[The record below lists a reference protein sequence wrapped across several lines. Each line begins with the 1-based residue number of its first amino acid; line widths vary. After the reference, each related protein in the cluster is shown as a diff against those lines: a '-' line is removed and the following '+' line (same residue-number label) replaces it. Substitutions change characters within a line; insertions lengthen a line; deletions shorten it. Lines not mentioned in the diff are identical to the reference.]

1 MTQTKA
7 VKQRTAQAPP
17 QKRRTAQTAN
27 THERQARAASVRLLH
42 GEADVSRMLTHAPA
56 ARRADVR
63 HSRSVPLPQDA
74 RAWLERGFDADLS
87 AVRVHTDAA
96 AAEFAAREDARA
108 IAAGRD
114 IYFADGQYQPGTAT
128 GRMLLAHEVAHV
140 LQQTARLVDG
150 HLIATDAVGSGELQ
164 YDKPWPETHAHY
176 STEAASQSSAVQ
188 TSVAAMIRE
197 IERVVGREAILSHT
211 LGAGVETGGVNNMT
225 AFEQRVT
232 NGDFNAYEPLARS
245 LLFDVLK
252 LLGRFDGAA
261 YLLTQDSTLT
271 TAAPDVAFWEH
282 VRDSETL
289 GNDWFYGMFSR
300 IPDINR
306 LFPDRYLEA
315 IWRYLMNPARNP
327 IASSDV
333 RTLTTD
339 FLTAYRSA
347 AAAGQT
353 VQNERVLGAYSYLGS
368 LNDDLQAILGVIDGR
383 TTGLP
388 VAMGRTAA
396 ANEWRRI
403 ATTSFANHERR
414 AFRELGPLIV
424 PIAERAAEYWDRVAV
439 LYQDTLGDAETQ
451 FYGSRAVPHSR
462 PPTPDPSAAPP
473 TTPGTLATTTATA
486 ASTATPQASAEA
498 LRDSA
503 FSAFVRTASERLTQ
517 VLRVDS
523 DAMPTPS
530 AYQADLTR
538 LREALSASRSALGE
552 RMFTVFRRRDMA
564 DASHFDTAVWLGVA
578 QAVIDGLLGAIGR
591 YDSQR
596 DIDYVTNFGRDDLR
610 MYNRYE
616 IAWHANVL
624 ARIANNTALLA
635 TSDAVRQGAD
645 LNRSYLLL
653 IGEWREDTSP
663 PRSGSYLGMDMS
675 GGAVVRGS
683 GLTANQLDRLFYL
696 TNQQALNAIL
706 FQMLREPEGTTEASY
721 GTIQRALRQTREQA
735 PMPKRWTMRPY
746 LIVWNDTDRGVP
758 ERADM
763 AAMMENH
770 PRFDELLDMEDH
782 RRARYITPLER
793 TTKMYVWF
801 LPEFERVTR
810 YLMTVPGLG
819 DQIRAELGTT
829 PTPENLLEL
838 LNRLWQRSVAEG
850 HTEGDRE
857 AFTGVQTDITDAIG
871 RDITSVEQMRDLLFR
886 YATTRDRR
894 VTAALVNP
902 LLTRYAGDA
911 SVTNYVVPNRVIEYL
926 DRFNQDIRPD
936 NLTERRL
943 QMHALILSIAPNLR
957 AAFVRQGRIDAVLGI
972 EILERRFDIISGLYG
987 YAKRA
992 LEFASAADAADQL
1005 RPVLHSTEDGAAL
1018 VAEAN
1023 REHLQVL
1030 INRWDRV
1037 IGEVQRQTGF
1047 STTPNRTGI
1056 MRVGSPRELGLNSPF
1071 LLDGERVQITAIHT
1085 DFRFHPS
1092 YGHRGDDFYHPS
1104 ILTHLNGSR
1113 LAADQ
1118 PLLTYEYL
1126 ERDGSVTL
1134 TASTDEQEL
1143 AAFSHVVTMELIVR
1157 GLEQLAEYIR
1167 IYVEVGVDAASLFIP
1182 GAPAAITVAQLV
1194 QFLIMELPH
1203 IQEEILND
1211 PLALVR
1217 ELETFISPALRDQ
1230 VIENIWM
1237 WVLLRGDLPFA
1248 ERLQART
1255 SRAARSTR
1263 PTPRP
1268 ATGMRGRFQRI
1279 AAFARTVIE
1288 RILNAFLN
1296 LRQRVRMGFTHA
1308 RRVAL
1313 RYPLLRRLL
1322 SALPVYIETAEFIA
1336 GPGSEAFSEMVSDL
1350 TVDGGFPSI
1359 NTSFREALDQIFEGL
1374 NGLEVPFNIL
1384 PMDIV
1389 VDVILE
1395 RFLATIRGP
1404 RGFVLRRFLELTQLR
1419 PILSAHIAQTLRDE
1433 GLDPNVLW
1441 RETIR
1446 GDLQRVLEESR
1457 TGLIAGINNLL
1468 RSVLGSGL
1476 QIPTAGMNPITVAE
1490 DTSLPDMSPL
1500 RRDRLKTGEVEEEEA
1515 APNSPPHIR
1524 PAEGRP
1530 LPDAE
1535 RERYETLFGHD
1546 FSHVRVH
1553 SGREAD
1559 QLTRYHN
1566 AYALTSGSH
1575 IFLGRDVPPGSA
1587 RTEPVMRHE
1596 LAHVLQQ
1603 TGSRPTK
1610 LPDHD
1615 REPSLGMPG
1624 RGLSRD
1630 ARREA
1635 AANRMV
1641 LQAARRGSEAVEVE
1655 EEGGAGLLPAVSPNT
1670 AKAVTGEMG
1679 RNDVMDS
1686 LIQQV
1691 HSLATI
1697 PGGGGRGF
1705 RAAVTAAEHLWAAI
1719 RGFLMRR
1726 TPIGTG
1732 GGRRNADP
1740 FETSDALNAIAQFFG
1755 GSRTVEENMRAL
1767 TYMSKRDKADGSV
1780 ELDRRKFLSL
1790 MNEYLH
1796 ARTGVDLDIDHPPL
1810 TTTDDMPWTPQ
1821 YATVRMIN
1829 LGRVRG
1835 NANLYTKMQQNT
1847 DAYMGATKFSRD
1859 DWKII
1864 GDELEGEDL
1873 PSAVWDST
1881 DYRLS
1886 QALIDYMREHIRT
1899 RGTADVEVWTDYV
1912 NHASTSAPMGGL
1924 RVATHGQLTG
1934 SGARP
1939 GRQSHHVPQ
1948 FLLVEYFEA
1957 ASAQP
1962 TSRVSKRVG
1971 GSTMFPPGFN
1981 VTGSNATHFEGGG
1994 HRIDFNT
2001 LDPNS
2006 GRGDGIPAVSL
2017 AAKTHQR
2024 GRLHLNAG
2032 SDWGTITR
2040 ADAATTEHTESSVEF
2055 TGTMAQ
2061 GIRMDLTFY
2070 LSFLKPRL
2078 ETAGMRRGITDR
2090 DDILT
2095 EANRHASNPAY
2106 LTATYEA
2113 IRDTYRWM
2121 YNGMMSSLRLALNNE
2136 ALEVLEYQKSARKTL
2151 NLGED
2156 ASLPANYT
2164 PHITHTAAVVSAVE
2178 TKNAQIMSQWRR

>member
-1 MTQTKA
+1 MKQTHA
-7 VKQRTAQAPP
+7 VKQRTAHAPP
-17 QKRRTAQTAN
+17 QKRRTAQTAS
-27 THERQARAASVRLLH
+27 THERQARAVSARLLH
-42 GEADVSRMLTHAPA
+42 GETDVSRLLTRAPV

-63 HSRSVPLPQDA
+63 HSRPVPLPQDA
-74 RAWLERGFDADLS
+74 RAWLERGFNADLS

-96 AAEFAAREDARA
+96 AADLAAHAGA
-108 IAAGRD
+108 HAATVGRH
-114 IYFADGQYQPGTAT
+114 IYFAEGRYQPGTVE
-128 GRMLLAHEVAHV
+128 GRTLLAHEVAHV
-140 LQQTARLVDG
+140 LQQTARLVDSR
-150 HLIATDAVGSGELQ
+150 LAATDVFGSGEAQ
-164 YDKPWPETHAHY
+164 YDKPWPETHARY
-176 STEAASQSSAVQ
+176 TTEAAGQPSAE

-197 IERVVGREAILSHT
+197 IERLVGRDAVLSHA
-211 LGAGVETGGVNNMT
+211 LGVGVETAGVNNMT

-232 NGDFNAYEPLARS
+232 AGDFNAYEPLARS

-261 YLLTQDSTLT
+261 YLLTQDPTLT
-271 TAAPDVAFWEH
+271 TASPDVAFWEY
-282 VRDSETL
+282 VRDTEAL
-289 GNDWFYGMFSR
+289 GYDWFYGIFTR
-300 IPDINR
+300 IPEINR

-315 IWRYLMNPARNP
+315 IWRHLMNPARGP

-333 RTLTTD
+333 RTLTSD
-339 FLTAYRSA
+339 FLTTYRTA
-347 AAAGQT
+347 AAAGEF
-353 VQNERVLGAYSYLGS
+353 VQNERVLGAYSYLAT
-368 LNDDLQAILGVIDGR
+368 LNDDLQAILGVVNGR

-403 ATTSFANHERR
+403 ATTTFANHARR
-414 AFRELGPLIV
+414 VFRDLGPLIV
-424 PIAERAAEYWDRVAV
+424 PIAERAAEYWNRVAV
-439 LYQDTLGDAETQ
+439 LYQDTLGDAEVQ
-451 FYGSRAVPHSR
+451 FFGSRAAPHSR

-473 TTPGTLATTTATA
+473 TAPDTLAATTATTTVP
-486 ASTATPQASAEA
+486 ATPQASAEA

-503 FSAFVRTASERLTQ
+503 FSDFVRTTAERLTP
-517 VLRVDS
+517 VLRVDG
-523 DAMPTPS
+523 DAIPDPA
-530 AYQADLTR
+530 AYQASLTR
-538 LREALSASRSALGE
+538 LREALTANRSALGE
-552 RMFTVFRRRDMA
+552 RMFTVLRRRDMA
-564 DASHFDTAVWLGVA
+564 DTGRFDTALWLGVA
-578 QAVIDGLLGAIGR
+578 QAYIDGLLGAIGH

-596 DIDYVTNFGRDDLR
+596 DTDYVTNFGRDDLR

-624 ARIANNTALLA
+624 ARIANNADLRA
-635 TSDAVRQGAD
+635 VSDAVRQGAD

-653 IGEWREDTSP
+653 TGEWREDTSP
-663 PRSGSYLGMDMS
+663 PRGGQYLGMDLS
-675 GGAVVRGS
+675 AGAVVRGS

-706 FQMLREPEGTTEASY
+706 FQLLRQPEDFSASSY

-735 PMPKRWTMRPY
+735 PMPKRWTMHPY
-746 LIVWNDTDRGVP
+746 LIVWNDADRDVP
-758 ERADM
+758 ERASMGAIMRD
-763 AAMMENH
+763 H

-782 RRARYITPLER
+782 RRAQYVTPLER
-793 TTKMYVWF
+793 TTKLYVWF
-801 LPEFERVTR
+801 LPEFERITR
-810 YLMTVPGLG
+810 YLLSVPGLG
-819 DQIRAELGTT
+819 DQIRTELGTT
-829 PTPENLLEL
+829 PTPETLLAL
-838 LNRLWQRSVAEG
+838 LDRLWQRSAAEG
-850 HTEGDRE
+850 HSQRDLD
-857 AFTGVQTDITDAIG
+857 AFTGAQTDITGAIG
-871 RDITSVEQMRDLLFR
+871 RDITSAEQLRDLLFR

-894 VTAALVNP
+894 VTAALVRP
-902 LLTRYAGDA
+902 LLDTYARDS

-926 DRFNQDIRPD
+926 DRFHQDIRPD

-957 AAFVRQGRIDAVLGI
+957 AAFVRQGRIEAVLGI
-972 EILERRFDIISGLYG
+972 EILERRYDIITGLYG
-987 YAKRA
+987 YVKRA
-992 LEFASAADAADQL
+992 LEFTGAADAAEQL
-1005 RPVLHSTEDGAAL
+1005 RPVLHNTEDSTAL
-1018 VAEAN
+1018 VGNAN
-1023 REHLQVL
+1023 REHLRVL
-1030 INRWDRV
+1030 IDRWDRV

-1071 LLDGERVQITAIHT
+1071 MLDGEQVQITAIHT

-1092 YGHRGDDFYHPS
+1092 YGHSGDDFYHPS
-1104 ILTHLNGSR
+1104 ILTHLDGSR
-1113 LAADQ
+1113 LDADQ

-1126 ERDGSVTL
+1126 QRDGSVTL

-1157 GLEQLAEYIR
+1157 GLEQLQEYIR

-1182 GAPAAITVAQLV
+1182 GAPAVITIAQLV

-1203 IQEEILND
+1203 IQEEILDD

-1255 SRAARSTR
+1255 SRAARSPR
-1263 PTPRP
+1263 PTLRP
-1268 ATGMRGRFQRI
+1268 ATGIRGRFQRI

-1296 LRQRVRMGFTHA
+1296 LRQRVRIGFTHA

-1322 SALPVYIETAEFIA
+1322 SALPVFIEAAEFVA
-1336 GPGSEAFSEMVSDL
+1336 GPGSEAFNEMVSDL

-1359 NTSFREALDQIFEGL
+1359 STAFREALDQIFEGL

-1446 GDLQRVLEESR
+1446 GDVQRVLEQSR
-1457 TGLIAGINNLL
+1457 TELIGGINNLL

-1476 QIPTAGMNPITVAE
+1476 QISTGGLQPITVTE
-1490 DTSLPDMSPL
+1490 DTSMPDMAAL
-1500 RRDRLKTGEVEEEEA
+1500 RRDQREDADEDKAE
-1515 APNSPPHIR
+1515 HIAKPQIQ

-1535 RERYETLFGHD
+1535 RERYEALFGHD

-1553 SGREAD
+1553 SGREAAR
-1559 QLTRYHN
+1559 LTRFYN
-1566 AYALTSGSH
+1566 AHALTSGSH
-1575 IFLGRDVPPGSA
+1575 IFLSPELPPDSA
-1587 RTEPVMRHE
+1587 RADPVLRHE

-1603 TGSRPTK
+1603 TGPRPAT

-1615 REPSLGMPG
+1615 PKPTLGMPG
-1624 RGLSRD
+1624 RGLSMD

-1641 LQAARRGSEAVEVE
+1641 LHAARRGSEAVEVE
-1655 EEGGAGLLPAVSPNT
+1655 EEGGAGLLPAVSLNT
-1670 AKAVTGEMG
+1670 AKAITGEIG
-1679 RNDVMDS
+1679 RNDIMDS
-1686 LIQQV
+1686 LIRQV
-1691 HSLATI
+1691 HSLDTI
-1697 PGGGGRGF
+1697 PQGGGRGF
-1705 RAAVTAAEHLWAAI
+1705 TAAVRAAERLWGTI
-1719 RGFLMRR
+1719 RGFLIRR
-1726 TPIGTG
+1726 TPIGAG
-1732 GGRRNADP
+1732 GGHRNADP

-1755 GSRTVEENMRAL
+1755 GNRAVEENMRAL
-1767 TYMSKRDKADGSV
+1767 TYLSRRVKTDGTV
-1780 ELDRRKFLSL
+1780 ELNRRTFLHYVK
-1790 MNEYLH
+1790 EYLH
-1796 ARTGVDLDIDHPPL
+1796 ARTGVDVDIDQPAL
-1810 TTTDDMPWTPQ
+1810 TVADDAPWTPQ
-1821 YATVRMIN
+1821 YATVRTIN

-1847 DAYMGATKFSRD
+1847 DTYLGANKFSPD

-1881 DYRLS
+1881 EYRLS
-1886 QALIDYMREHIRT
+1886 QTLIDYMREHIRT
-1899 RGTADVEVWTDYV
+1899 RGTADVEPWTDYV
-1912 NHASTSAPMGGL
+1912 NHANIGAAMGGL

-1957 ASAQP
+1957 ASNQP
-1962 TSRVSKRVG
+1962 TSRVSKRVD
-1971 GSTMFPPGFN
+1971 GSTTFPPGFN
-1981 VTGSNATHFEGGG
+1981 GTGSTATHFEGAG
-1994 HRIDFNT
+1994 HRIDFST

-2032 SDWGTITR
+2032 GDWGTITR
-2040 ADAATTEHTESSVEF
+2040 ADAATTEHTESTVEF

-2078 ETAGMRRGITDR
+2078 ERAGMRRGITDR
-2090 DDILT
+2090 EDILR
-2095 EANRHASNPAY
+2095 EATNHASNPAY

-2121 YNGMMSSLRLALNNE
+2121 YNGMLSSLRLALNNE
-2136 ALEVLEYQKSARKTL
+2136 ALEVLEYQKSARRTL

-2156 ASLPANYT
+2156 AALPANYT
-2164 PHITHTAAVVSAVE
+2164 PHTTHTAAVVSAVE
-2178 TKNAQIMSQWRR
+2178 AKNTQIMSQWRR